1 MDSQAEALAQKA
13 VELALADD
21 MQALKLCLDRVCSPR
36 KSRPIQIDLPKVE
49 VAADLTAAQGD
60 VTAVMAR
67 ADITPDE
74 ASTIAGVLEA
84 KRRSIEACDLE
95 SRLATPEG
103 MRA

>member
-21 MQALKLCLDRVCSPR
+21 MQALKLCLDRVCPPR

-49 VAADLTAAQGD
+49 MAADLTAAQGD

-67 ADITPDE
+67 ADIIP
-74 ASTIAGVLEA
+74 
-84 KRRSIEACDLE
+84 R
-95 SRLATPEG
+95 
-103 MRA
+103 

>member
-49 VAADLTAAQGD
+49 VAADLTAAQ
-60 VTAVMAR
+60 
-67 ADITPDE
+67 IH
-74 ASTIAGVLEA
+74 
-84 KRRSIEACDLE
+84 RSV
-95 SRLATPEG
+95 RP
-103 MRA
+103 